1 MDAPLAHVP
10 VLLQEVLGLLAPAGR
25 KVLVDCTVG
34 LGGHSEALLEAAGP
48 EAFLIGSDVDESNL
62 LSAKKRLERFGPRV
76 RLFQANFAELDQV
89 LAEAQ
94 TPAADVVLA
103 DLGVASSQL
112 DDPQRGLSFAAEGP
126 LDMRLDPRLARTA
139 GDIVNATEETQL
151 ANLIYELGEERYSR
165 RIARAIVAARR
176 SEVIRTTGRLADII
190 MSAMPG
196 AVRRSRLGVHP
207 ATRTFQALRLAV
219 NDEMGSLARLLKL
232 LPRLLSHGGRAAI
245 ISFHSLEDR
254 QVKQAFAQ
262 WSATGEARVLTKKPI
277 TANED
282 EIYVNPRS
290 RSAKL
295 RGVEKL

>member
-1 MDAPLAHVP
+1 MDPSAHVP

-48 EAFLIGSDVDESNL
+48 EALLIGSDVDESNL
-62 LSAKKRLERFGPRV
+62 LVAKKRLERFGPRV
-76 RLFQANFAELDQV
+76 RLFQANFAELDHV

-94 TPAADVVLA
+94 VATADLVLA

-112 DDPQRGLSFAAEGP
+112 DDPQRGLSFSAEGP
-126 LDMRLDPRLARTA
+126 LDMRLDPRLTRTA
-139 GDIVNATEETQL
+139 GDIVNTTEETQL

-165 RIARAIVAARR
+165 RIARAIVTVRR

-196 AVRRSRLGVHP
+196 AVRRSRHGVHP

-232 LPRLLSHGGRAAI
+232 LPQVLSHGGRAAI

-262 WSATGEARVLTKKPI
+262 WATTGEAGVLTRKPL
-277 TANED
+277 TANEN